1 MPKDPAL
8 VCHVRSLFPKQSS
21 CCLSV
26 VWVPGLGTCTS
37 RACCHGVVLI
47 AHESPL
53 PFFAADRIPAS
64 QLWEKRVKQG
74 ICNAKRSHPCQGL
87 GRGLSF
93 RQGALE
99 SLDLAQV
106 DPGHS
111 AAVAPTYQTRQCQCP
126 AVSEGAAAMLAGLG
140 AKSSASAKVR
150 KRRTEA
156 HPSRR
161 EPRAEAEASLGG

>member
-93 RQGALE
+93 RQGALKIAR
-99 SLDLAQV
+99 SG
-106 DPGHS
+106 PGGPGPLGRS
-111 AAVAPTYQTRQCQCP
+111 CTNLPNP
-126 AVSEGAAAMLAGLG
+126 AVPVPGSERRCCCNAGWSWSKELRVCQSEKEKNG
-140 AKSSASAKVR
+140 SASQQA
-150 KRRTEA
+150 
-156 HPSRR
+156 
-161 EPRAEAEASLGG
+161 RAAS